1 MMNLFRVEELMYG
14 CRMSLYWWEED
25 GALQDWRDA
34 KLVSIKDNEITLY
47 REDTKEY
54 WSWDIDTLEAK
65 IEYLQ
70 DEHIKSFMSL

>member
-1 MMNLFRVEELMYG
+1 MMDLGRLETLLYR

-25 GALQDWRDA
+25 EMQDWRDA
-34 KLVSIKDNEITLY
+34 KLVSIKDDEITLY

-70 DEHIKSFMSL
+70 DEQVKILMSL